1 MKTQSSY
8 QNPPRTAMEV
18 FNLLP
23 EGTLC
28 EVVENQLYMSPSPNR
43 KHQDL
48 SGRIFNALYNYA
60 ELNKSGKVYYA
71 PIDVFI
77 EPQRNAFQPDIIFVS
92 NSNASILSDRG
103 IEGAPD
109 LVVEILSKSNTSH
122 DTVLKKPVYERCGVK
137 ELWFVDPQK
146 RSVTGFALRRGK
158 YHPIPSLPKLISFRL
173 LDLKVDLSKDL

>member
-1 MKTQSSY
+1 
-8 QNPPRTAMEV
+8 MEV

-23 EGTLC
+23 EGTMC
-28 EVVENQLYMSPSPNR
+28 EVVENQLYMSPAPNR

-48 SGRIFNALYNYA
+48 STIILGEIYEYLKRNPI
-60 ELNKSGKVYYA
+60 GKVYHA

-77 EPQRNAFQPDIIFVS
+77 EPQRNAFQPDIVYVS

-122 DTVLKKPVYERCGVK
+122 DTVRKKPVYERCGVK

-146 RSVTGFALRRGK
+146 RSVTGFALTRGK
-158 YHPIPSLPKLISFRL
+158 YHPLSSPSKVISFRL
-173 LDLKVDLSKDL
+173 LDLKIDL